1 VKQLPPETNLLQ
13 IPILLIHALKQG
25 NISLQTNGV
34 ENIQL
39 AIENNKMDLNFLQKE
54 QLKAL
59 LELEA
64 EMSEE
69 SILKRLKTLKNL
81 AERLRQD
88 GSTITISY
96 KGQTI
101 LTLGY
106 EAKPT
111 LSRIVTWTNAIE
123 VNNLIEL
130 IKLVK

>member
-1 VKQLPPETNLLQ
+1 MKQLPPETNLLQ

-101 LTLGY
+101 LTLGC